1 MLSSL
6 VPLGEGAAAG
16 RAPGARAHLPL
27 PPFSAFFA
35 PLPASFDSDFDSDFD
50 AGSDPDS
57 VLGEVELS
65 EGFVPAFEE
74 GVLRL

>member
-35 PLPASFDSDFDSDFD
+35 PLPASFDSDFD